1 MKIPRRAFLQMAAV
15 ATALPVAPRMA
26 SALDYPTRPVHLVV
40 GFPAGSSPNL
50 VARVIGHWLSTRLG
64 QQFVVEPTPG
74 AGSNIGTEKV
84 VQAAPDGYTLLLMTA
99 ANTINASLYQH
110 LDFNFQR
117 DIAPVGMIGAVPFV
131 MAVNPTFPAK
141 TIPEFIKFAKGNP
154 GKVGFASHGVG
165 TATHVF
171 GALFEMMT
179 GVSLLHVPYRGSY
192 MPDLL
197 SGRVQAVFDPLPQA
211 ISYIRSG
218 KLRALAVTTTT
229 PVNVLP
235 SVPTLDQFVPGYAAS
250 GWLGVGAPKNTAPE
264 VVDKLNKEINAALND
279 ASFKSQL
286 SELGV
291 DPTPMTPQALEKF
304 IADETKKWRKVV
316 KFASIKPA

>member
-1 MKIPRRAFLQMAAV
+1 MAAV
-15 ATALPVAPRMA
+15 ATALPVAPRIA

-40 GFPAGSSPNL
+40 GFPAGGSPNL

-64 QQFVVEPTPG
+64 EQFVVEPTPG

-84 VQAAPDGYTLLLMTA
+84 VRAAPDGYTLLLMTA
-99 ANTINASLYQH
+99 ANTINASLYRH

-131 MAVNPTFPAK
+131 MEVNPTFPAK
-141 TIPEFIKFAKGNP
+141 TIPEFVKFAKANP
-154 GKVGFASHGVG
+154 GKVIFASHGVG

-211 ISYIRSG
+211 ISYIRTG

-229 PVNVLP
+229 SVNVLP

-286 SELGV
+286 SGLGV
-291 DPTPMTPQALEKF
+291 DPTSMTPAALEKF